1 MYHRGLQI
9 GRPERDKR
17 DPGPDLSLLA
27 KLPVASWG
35 MEVSRTAHGQVDF
48 RLTAPDAEGLNRIA
62 RVLEH
67 TFPHVAVLGEAPCAA
82 PSLQDL
88 EGWRFARARP
98 HSKHHYWPLNVP
110 KGNDAWATDYADTL
124 VSILGDPCLGGAE
137 IRVQVLARQVGAWE
151 AGLFS
156 SRYEKLTLGLQG
168 QHNTLLNGSWKSVP
182 TAHDL
187 ERLKMIE
194 ARHHTPAFHVEVRAA
209 WRASPETKVLTLL
222 RPWLDQWTSVNL
234 GGAWRYWDEVRPW
247 PIAKHRAEEFAR
259 AFAAH
264 DLSRFATRREAR
276 DVTAEEFATM
286 LAPPWRRDHA
296 WVLRTPQGPTPTSR
310 IAHGRWTTHRSIE
323 PSRGLPAT
331 LAPGEDSPFIA
342 EIRRKVGM
350 PRPALPPPRPSLG
363 SGQAQSGMA
372 PSPHPPATT
381 PSTPPWVLGRLAG
394 IDLALPDNWRHMGVV
409 GGTGTGK
416 STLLLNLVLQAV
428 NDPNPGTVVILDPTG
443 SLVRDVKARLPL
455 SLARET
461 VEFDPSQLFFTQKGE
476 EWVAPGFNFLD
487 LGPEV
492 RANPAAFDRA
502 TSVTISDLIR
512 SFHDAWGTES
522 VGARA
527 GYFMTAIL
535 KGLMKRPGSTL
546 LDVRDIITN
555 KDARERYLRWLPP
568 GSGFLSSFVKE
579 ELPKYRLEDFISTLD
594 KTGWFAG
601 SHLLSGALCQREN
614 PANFADFLAHRLV
627 LLNVSRGLVGDQNCR
642 ILGSAFLS
650 MLWSERL
657 THGMGAPP
665 LTLVIDEAQTFA
677 LPSLAQMLSEG
688 RKYGVR
694 IVLANQYFAQLPNDL
709 RAALDDN
716 VGVWCCFRTG
726 PDDARAAH
734 KVTQASRWDY
744 AESRFTWL
752 PDHQFVCNVP
762 THSNQGFWETDPP
775 SPGLPEAAASE
786 RLIRETLQQSYA
798 TRETSENSPFR
809 VDTETLGPVAFV
821 VSEGTALREAIS
833 EELGIS
839 KGDVF
844 AALRRAEDL
853 GYTTWDPKTKE
864 NRITPLGQSFVDA
877 WGARRVTNSEGELH
891 MDLLARAVDHI
902 RVAWGVEVEVTS
914 QGANPRPLPDG
925 TFEKDGIPCNVEVEC
940 STVETKG
947 PQVVKNLRK
956 AIETNRRCLFVV
968 RSPETADRLLKIV
981 GEAVPDAKLGREF
994 ALLYWAEGRFV
1005 ILPKGV
1011 SHDGFPFVPPIEA
1024 SSDSIPASATPDLT
1038 VNLPEAARRLEV
1050 LRATLNSLRVP
1061 EKAQVGGEEVLGA
1074 LPPSERAWFSAPATG
1089 KPTKRLGLALRRL
1102 GLVPVKVWDPERKN
1116 SVTVYSFAAC
1126 EGATTP
1132 SEEREGEPT

>member
-1 MYHRGLQI
+1 
-9 GRPERDKR
+9 
-17 DPGPDLSLLA
+17 
-27 KLPVASWG
+27 
-35 MEVSRTAHGQVDF
+35 
-48 RLTAPDAEGLNRIA
+48 
-62 RVLEH
+62 
-67 TFPHVAVLGEAPCAA
+67 
-82 PSLQDL
+82 
-88 EGWRFARARP
+88 
-98 HSKHHYWPLNVP
+98 
-110 KGNDAWATDYADTL
+110 
-124 VSILGDPCLGGAE
+124 
-137 IRVQVLARQVGAWE
+137 
-151 AGLFS
+151 
-156 SRYEKLTLGLQG
+156 
-168 QHNTLLNGSWKSVP
+168 
-182 TAHDL
+182 
-187 ERLKMIE
+187 
-194 ARHHTPAFHVEVRAA
+194 
-209 WRASPETKVLTLL
+209 
-222 RPWLDQWTSVNL
+222 
-234 GGAWRYWDEVRPW
+234 
-247 PIAKHRAEEFAR
+247 
-259 AFAAH
+259 
-264 DLSRFATRREAR
+264 
-276 DVTAEEFATM
+276 
-286 LAPPWRRDHA
+286 
-296 WVLRTPQGPTPTSR
+296 
-310 IAHGRWTTHRSIE
+310 
-323 PSRGLPAT
+323 
-331 LAPGEDSPFIA
+331 
-342 EIRRKVGM
+342 M

-363 SGQAQSGMA
+363 SGQTQSGMA
-372 PSPHPPATT
+372 PSPSPHPPATT

-492 RANPAAFDRA
+492 RGNPAAFDRA

-752 PDHQFVCNVP
+752 PDHQFVCNLA

-775 SPGLPEAAASE
+775 SPGLPEASASE

-1116 SVTVYSFAAC
+1116 SVTVYSFAAF